1 MENGLLIFLLTA
13 VPFAGVISMKKPT
26 MKLYKYRNGGWRSSK
41 CQAACSAML
50 SHKSNK
56 KYSNKMYGQM
66 LRWMFIEGPP
76 CVARTFARAEH

>member
-1 MENGLLIFLLTA
+1 
-13 VPFAGVISMKKPT
+13 
-26 MKLYKYRNGGWRSSK
+26 MKLYKYCNGDWRSSK

-56 KYSNKMYGQM
+56 EYSNKMYGQM

-76 CVARTFARAEH
+76 RAEHRIDPKELKKYHKRFFK

>member
-1 MENGLLIFLLTA
+1 
-13 VPFAGVISMKKPT
+13 
-26 MKLYKYRNGGWRSSK
+26 MKLYKYCNGGWRSSK

-56 KYSNKMYGQM
+56 EYSNKMYGQM

-76 CVARTFARAEH
+76 LVARAEHQIDQKELKKYHKRFFK